1 MRKYFFAGTK
11 YKIIKIRIIW
21 RNLFHQILK
30 FKILNFAIL
39 SVAKNGELVSN
50 IFHQEKGDK
59 MSGGK
64 PHFEKMTKVDI
75 PEMNIHEQ
83 FMDNSQ
89 DHDAIRTVQKRMVID
104 KRIINDDNDK

>member
-1 MRKYFFAGTK
+1 M
-11 YKIIKIRIIW
+11 
-21 RNLFHQILK
+21 NQILK

-104 KRIINDDNDK
+104 KRIINDDNDKYDDENPQET